1 MNRVRVTLILPA
13 LVVASTTGAAGV
25 SGPADKGLE
34 TGRKVYTAKCA
45 RCHPFYD
52 PARYDD
58 ERWNTW
64 MEKMR
69 RKAHLNDEQ
78 YKQLSEYLRSV
89 RVEASAT
96 LNKREATR

>member
-1 MNRVRVTLILPA
+1 MAGWIRTPCVLIALSLVGLCQGTLAVEPA
-13 LVVASTTGAAGV
+13 PGKKL
-25 SGPADKGLE
+25 
-34 TGRKVYTAKCA
+34 YTAKCA

-52 PARYDD
+52 PAKYDE

-89 RVEASAT
+89 RAEASTT
-96 LNKREATR
+96 LNKREAIR